1 MSWGPTMSVDLCC
14 PSDYERPQSQV
25 CNSCAIDRGAPFT
38 HAPKGALPCGRQL
51 HHLTKFEDFLA

>member
-1 MSWGPTMSVDLCC
+1 MSVDLCC